1 MDGWMDGRAM
11 EEKHIL
17 FHHLQ
22 HYKIKQTNKQKNKNT
37 ILYWKKLENIEST
50 IESTI
55 RMQFTGVTAEVISR
69 DIVQQA

>member
-1 MDGWMDGRAM
+1 M
-11 EEKHIL
+11 
-17 FHHLQ
+17 
-22 HYKIKQTNKQKNKNT
+22 
-37 ILYWKKLENIEST
+37 ENIEST